1 MSANVCCDRPGIMQ
15 GVPSPAAPLPG
26 SYRHAHRCASGFTYI
41 GVLVGVGIMGIG
53 LAALGTVW
61 QTAAQREKE
70 RQLLFVGSEFRRAIQ
85 SYFEGSPGDRRFPEK
100 FDELLLDRRFPA
112 VRRHLRR
119 IYHDPMTGSA
129 DWGLVLGPGNRIM
142 GVFSRSTGRPLKSAG
157 FGSGQEDFMGATTYA
172 DWRFVYIASES
183 GAVRAGAAGGGTDA
197 PSSGAPDARFAGSP
211 QAAPPAAR

>member
-1 MSANVCCDRPGIMQ
+1 MSANACCDRSGIMQ
-15 GVPSPAAPLPG
+15 GVPSPATTPPR

-70 RQLLFVGSEFRRAIQ
+70 RQLLFVGGEFRRAIQ
-85 SYFEGSPGDRRFPEK
+85 SYFEGSPGDQRFPEK
-100 FDELLLDRRFPA
+100 LDELVLDRRFPA

-119 IYHDPMTGSA
+119 IYHDPMTGNV
-129 DWGLVLGPGNRIM
+129 DWGLVLGPGNRII
-142 GVFSRSTGRPLKSAG
+142 GVYSRSTGHPLKSAG

-172 DWRFVYIASES
+172 DWRFVYIPSER
-183 GAVRAGAAGGGTDA
+183 GVTRAGTAGGNADA
-197 PSSGAPDARFAGSP
+197 PSTGALEARFAGSP
-211 QAAPPAAR
+211 QAAPPAR